1 VDSRNSILDTA
12 TELFARQGFAGVS
25 LRAIAERVGITK
37 PSLLYHFAS
46 KDVLRESVLDKL
58 FEHWATTL
66 PRLLR
71 AVTSGEG
78 QFEVLM
84 QELVTFFRTDADRAR
99 LIVRELM
106 DRPDEM
112 RRRVT
117 ESLTPLVR
125 LIADTVRKGQAL
137 GQVQGEADPEA
148 YILHMIGLT
157 LATVAAEPIVTPVLS
172 ADRGASERYVQELLR
187 IAHSSLFSHERSSG
201 ARGRRSAQER

>member
-1 VDSRNSILDTA
+1 VDSRNSILDAA

-84 QELVTFFRTDADRAR
+84 QELVVFFRADADRAR

-137 GQVQGEADPEA
+137 GQVQASADPEA

-172 ADRGASERYVQELLR
+172 EDRGASERYVQELLR
-187 IAHSSLFSHERSSG
+187 IAHSSLFSHERSPG
-201 ARGRRSAQER
+201 ARGRRAAQER